1 MRWRT
6 TFVVL
11 AVLLGTAACS
21 DEPETVART
30 AAGVPQSW
38 YAAVDEALATQPD
51 VGSMAMLE
59 SGGRCPLR
67 KKAVL
72 AGDSVSRLSD
82 HGVVRLDGD
91 TPALLCS
98 WYEDTVVSVEV
109 AHAPD
114 AARYAELVSG
124 THAITQL
131 GNRQTEQDVQV
142 DGRTVRVVRFVFPTN
157 PSAGTSLVAYLLD
170 DGARGRVRLEVGR
183 VQELPGYD
191 ERAVAADLLAFVTG

>member
-1 MRWRT
+1 
-6 TFVVL
+6 
-11 AVLLGTAACS
+11 
-21 DEPETVART
+21 
-30 AAGVPQSW
+30 
-38 YAAVDEALATQPD
+38 
-51 VGSMAMLE
+51 MAILE

-72 AGDSVSRLSD
+72 AGDTVSRLSD
-82 HGVVRLDGD
+82 HGVVRLHGD

-98 WYEDTVVSVEV
+98 WYEDTVVDVEV

-114 AARYAELVSG
+114 AGRYAELVSG
-124 THAITQL
+124 SHAVTQP
-131 GNRQTEQDVQV
+131 GNRQTEQDVAI
-142 DGRTVRVVRFVFPTN
+142 DGRTVRVVRIVYPTN

-170 DGARGRVRLEVGR
+170 EGSRGRVRLEVGR